1 MLISHGQILLRM
13 IIALIVGAVLG
24 FERTKAKK
32 AAGIRTHALVCISSA
47 SITIISAYGFAEFVG
62 RTMDPARLAVGI
74 ITGIG
79 FLGAGIIWKDPIGD
93 VRGLTTA
100 ANIWAAAGLGIAI
113 GMGHYFLTFVTVTLM
128 QLALEISKILAHFGV
143 IDYDHS
149 HDSRQ
154 FVDNHKED

>member
-1 MLISHGQILLRM
+1 MLLSHSQIVLRM
-13 IIALIVGAVLG
+13 IIALLVGAVLG

-47 SITIISAYGFAEFVG
+47 CITIISAYGFGEFAN
-62 RTMDPARLAVGI
+62 RNMDPARLAVGI

-113 GMGHYFLTFVTVTLM
+113 GLGHYFLTFVTITLM
-128 QLALEISKILAHFGV
+128 QFALEISKILAKMGIIEF
-143 IDYDHS
+143 DHH
-149 HDSRQ
+149 HDTRQ
-154 FVDNHKED
+154 FVDEHKED